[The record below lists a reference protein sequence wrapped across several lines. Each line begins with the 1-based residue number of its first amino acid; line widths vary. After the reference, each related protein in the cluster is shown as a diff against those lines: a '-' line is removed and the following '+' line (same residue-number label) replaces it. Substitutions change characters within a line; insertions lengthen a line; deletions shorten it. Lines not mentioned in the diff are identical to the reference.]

1 MQATRRALVA
11 TLLAL
16 TGCTA
21 QGPRY
26 QPAALDP
33 IEGQGVI
40 YVYRPALQVGKRGE
54 SPYVTVNGISYGAM
68 RPGAFIA
75 ANVPAGEIK
84 VTVQQSV
91 FLLLPTIPKSVEV
104 TVVPGSMSYVR
115 VNQKID
121 NITSGGAA
129 GGVQVMQSIE
139 IEEVPFDVGQKELEA
154 TRQNN

>member
-1 MQATRRALVA
+1 MQASRRALVGV
-11 TLLAL
+11 LLAL
-16 TGCTA
+16 TGCAA
-21 QGPRY
+21 QGPHY

-33 IEGQGVI
+33 LEGQGVI
-40 YVYRPALQVGKRGE
+40 YVYRPLLQVGKRGE
-54 SPYVTVNGISYGAM
+54 SPYVTVNGTSYGAM

-91 FLLLPTIPKSVEV
+91 FLLLPTIPRTVEV

-115 VNQKID
+115 VNQVID
-121 NITSGGAA
+121 NIGSGGAA
-129 GGVQVMQSIE
+129 GGVQVMQSIS